1 MFPNFGIP
9 DKVVSDNGTSF
20 SSREFKEFMDNNG
33 IVHTRV
39 APYHPSSNG
48 QAERAVQIVKRG
60 IQNQTDGTLDMRI
73 SRFFYLLIV
82 IPLRV

>member
-1 MFPNFGIP
+1 MDAYLKWIDAMPVNSTSSAETIEKLRHLFSNFGIP

-20 SSREFKEFMDNNG
+20 SSHEFKEFMDNNG

-48 QAERAVQIVKRG
+48 QAERAVQIVK
-60 IQNQTDGTLDMRI
+60 
-73 SRFFYLLIV
+73 
-82 IPLRV
+82 

>member
-1 MFPNFGIP
+1 MPVNSTSSAETIEKLRHLFSNFGIP
-9 DKVVSDNGTSF
+9 DKVVSDNGTSL

-48 QAERAVQIVKRG
+48 QAKEQYKLSNEGYRTRLKE
-60 IQNQTDGTLDMRI
+60 L
-73 SRFFYLLIV
+73 
-82 IPLRV
+82 